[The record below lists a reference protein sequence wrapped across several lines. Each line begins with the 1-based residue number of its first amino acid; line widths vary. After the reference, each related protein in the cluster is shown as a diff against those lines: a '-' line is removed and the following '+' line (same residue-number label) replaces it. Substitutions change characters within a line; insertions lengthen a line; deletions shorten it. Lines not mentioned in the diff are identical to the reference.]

1 MCDYSKW
8 DKFTDADSDSDS
20 ESASLFSG
28 LNRFVQS
35 LGPKTDGG
43 AHPWEAPADVEHDRP
58 LRFAVGDAVD
68 VLVGDDQG
76 RLGGDWRRGVVAAVR
91 CPAREWPPGARCP
104 YRVTLES
111 GGDVACPRDDDSCV
125 RARSAKPPIVKPA
138 PADLGGALA
147 AGLSACD
154 EATAFYSGALVAA
167 AARGR
172 GAEVDRCLASGAV
185 PLVVAVDASS
195 PLLEPRHGR
204 VVVVANDDGA
214 GADLDVVA
222 TALFAALSPRGTRG
236 GDAPFAG
243 CLSGAT
249 QKKNRGPKVAVAR
262 RLLAY
267 ARADQDRAV
276 GGARNREGK
285 PCLLAVAG
293 DGFFDDDCAA
303 ALCDELRSH
312 GATADDAAAAAYA
325 AAAAGRP
332 KTLAAL
338 LGGGADP
345 DAAVPGKRLRCLH
358 AAALQGHG
366 SCVASLLESGAA
378 VDVENAAGAT
388 PLCFALHHDH
398 ADAAARLLAAGAD
411 PLHDLARLSRRKRL
425 EDAGA
430 TARAYVD
437 HWVTAA
443 TEASR
448 GGARFDH
455 GAVDDEL
462 AKALEKAQ
470 AGTAKAAQLRFLLEE
485 ARATLAPIR
494 DADAAARDLLSLGD
508 GGSADAPDPAEP
520 TTPASAPRPKPKR
533 KRRKKGAK
541 APAAEAAPEAAAP
554 PPEAAAPAR
563 RESDASSEGDAA
575 PAPGSD
581 DDAPAPPE
589 ADDDA
594 AVVGLLRGL
603 DLLRLLP
610 RFRQHEID
618 GASLPYLTCDDYVQM
633 GVPTGPRRR
642 ILCAV
647 AAARDRPGAARPPPV
662 AALPVAARASWHC
675 PISMD
680 VMREPVVCACGN
692 TFERSFIAAWLTTN
706 DTSPVTG
713 EVLPHKMLVPNHSM
727 RSDIQEWHDECKRAG
742 GAPPSP
748 TRAAQQRRRDPED
761 A

>member
-35 LGPKTDGG
+35 LGPKADGG
-43 AHPWEAPADVEHDRP
+43 AHPWEAPADVAQDRP

-76 RLGGDWRRGVVAAVR
+76 RLGGDWRRGVAAAVR

-111 GGDVACPRDDDSCV
+111 GGDVACPRDDDS
-125 RARSAKPPIVKPA
+125 
-138 PADLGGALA
+138 
-147 AGLSACD
+147 ACD

-172 GAEVDRCLASGAV
+172 GAEVDRCLASGAAS
-185 PLVVAVDASS
+185 PLAVAVASS

-249 QKKNRGPKVAVAR
+249 RKKNRGPKVAVAR

-303 ALCDELRSH
+303 AL
-312 GATADDAAAAAYA
+312 
-325 AAAAGRP
+325 
-332 KTLAAL
+332 
-338 LGGGADP
+338 
-345 DAAVPGKRLRCLH
+345 
-358 AAALQGHG
+358 
-366 SCVASLLESGAA
+366 
-378 VDVENAAGAT
+378 
-388 PLCFALHHDH
+388 
-398 ADAAARLLAAGAD
+398 
-411 PLHDLARLSRRKRL
+411 
-425 EDAGA
+425 
-430 TARAYVD
+430 
-437 HWVTAA
+437 
-443 TEASR
+443 
-448 GGARFDH
+448 
-455 GAVDDEL
+455 
-462 AKALEKAQ
+462 ALEKAQ
-470 AGTAKAAQLRFLLEE
+470 SGTAKAAQLRFLLEE

-494 DADAAARDLLSLGD
+494 DADAARDLWASRRGP
-508 GGSADAPDPAEP
+508 GGAS
-520 TTPASAPRPKPKR
+520 SAPSPPRD
-533 KRRKKGAK
+533 RRG
-541 APAAEAAPEAAAP
+541 
-554 PPEAAAPAR
+554 R
-563 RESDASSEGDAA
+563 
-575 PAPGSD
+575 
-581 DDAPAPPE
+581 
-589 ADDDA
+589 
-594 AVVGLLRGL
+594 
-603 DLLRLLP
+603 
-610 RFRQHEID
+610 
-618 GASLPYLTCDDYVQM
+618 
-633 GVPTGPRRR
+633 
-642 ILCAV
+642 
-647 AAARDRPGAARPPPV
+647 AAARRCPPP
-662 AALPVAARASWHC
+662 SWHC

-713 EVLPHKMLVPNHSM
+713 EVFPHKMLVPNHSM

>member
-35 LGPKTDGG
+35 LGPKADGG
-43 AHPWEAPADVEHDRP
+43 AHPWEAPADVAQDRP

-76 RLGGDWRRGVVAAVR
+76 RLATGGWRRRRGPVPRARVA
-91 CPAREWPPGARCP
+91 PGARP

-125 RARSAKPPIVKPA
+125 RARSATPPGPKPA

-167 AARGR
+167 AAR
-172 GAEVDRCLASGAV
+172 AAA
-185 PLVVAVDASS
+185 
-195 PLLEPRHGR
+195 PRST
-204 VVVVANDDGA
+204 
-214 GADLDVVA
+214 DVVA

-249 QKKNRGPKVAVAR
+249 RKKNRGPKVAVAR

-276 GGARNREGK
+276 GARGTARASRACS
-285 PCLLAVAG
+285 PPP
-293 DGFFDDDCAA
+293 AA
-303 ALCDELRSH
+303 ASAATAPRLCATSC
-312 GATADDAAAAAYA
+312 GATARRRTTPRRGLRGGRRRAAEDARGAV
-325 AAAAGRP
+325 
-332 KTLAAL
+332 
-338 LGGGADP
+338 GGGADP

-443 TEASR
+443 TRRAR
-448 GGARFDH
+448 QRFDH

-462 AKALEKAQ
+462 ARALEKAQ
-470 AGTAKAAQLRFLLEE
+470 SGTAKAAQLRFLLEE

-494 DADAAARDLLSLGD
+494 DADAA
-508 GGSADAPDPAEP
+508 
-520 TTPASAPRPKPKR
+520 RPR

-554 PPEAAAPAR
+554 PRGAR
-563 RESDASSEGDAA
+563 WRESDASSEGDAA

-618 GASLPYLTCDDYVQM
+618 GASLPYLTCDDDVQM

-647 AAARDRPGAARPPPV
+647 AAARDRRARRAA
-662 AALPVAARASWHC
+662 AASPLPVAARASWHC

-713 EVLPHKMLVPNHSM
+713 EVVPHKMLVPNHSM

>member
-35 LGPKTDGG
+35 LGPKADGG
-43 AHPWEAPADVEHDRP
+43 AHPWEAPADVAQDRP

-125 RARSAKPPIVKPA
+125 RCARSRGRPPNA
-138 PADLGGALA
+138 
-147 AGLSACD
+147 S
-154 EATAFYSGALVAA
+154 
-167 AARGR
+167 AARGPRRRARR
-172 GAEVDRCLASGAV
+172 GPERLRRGDGLLLRRPRRRGGAGPRRRGRPV
-185 PLVVAVDASS
+185 PRERRRAARRRPSAPSS

-236 GDAPFAG
+236 ARLRGLP
-243 CLSGAT
+243 LGAT
-249 QKKNRGPKVAVAR
+249 RKKNRGPKVAVAR

-293 DGFFDDDCAA
+293 GGFFGDDCAA
-303 ALCDELRSH
+303 ALCDELRGH
-312 GATADDAAAAAYA
+312 GATADDAAAGPTRRPPPGGRRRSRRY
-325 AAAAGRP
+325 GRP
-332 KTLAAL
+332 
-338 LGGGADP
+338 
-345 DAAVPGKRLRCLH
+345 
-358 AAALQGHG
+358 
-366 SCVASLLESGAA
+366 
-378 VDVENAAGAT
+378 
-388 PLCFALHHDH
+388 
-398 ADAAARLLAAGAD
+398 
-411 PLHDLARLSRRKRL
+411 
-425 EDAGA
+425 
-430 TARAYVD
+430 
-437 HWVTAA
+437 
-443 TEASR
+443 
-448 GGARFDH
+448 
-455 GAVDDEL
+455 
-462 AKALEKAQ
+462 
-470 AGTAKAAQLRFLLEE
+470 
-485 ARATLAPIR
+485 
-494 DADAAARDLLSLGD
+494 D
-508 GGSADAPDPAEP
+508 G
-520 TTPASAPRPKPKR
+520 
-533 KRRKKGAK
+533 
-541 APAAEAAPEAAAP
+541 APAAHPLRRRRAAP
-554 PPEAAAPAR
+554 
-563 RESDASSEGDAA
+563 D
-575 PAPGSD
+575 
-581 DDAPAPPE
+581 
-589 ADDDA
+589 
-594 AVVGLLRGL
+594 
-603 DLLRLLP
+603 
-610 RFRQHEID
+610 
-618 GASLPYLTCDDYVQM
+618 
-633 GVPTGPRRR
+633 RRR
-642 ILCAV
+642 
-647 AAARDRPGAARPPPV
+647 ARPPPV
-662 AALPVAARASWHC
+662 AALPSPRASC

>member
-35 LGPKTDGG
+35 LGPKADGG
-43 AHPWEAPADVEHDRP
+43 AHPWEAPADVAQDRP

-125 RARSAKPPIVKPA
+125 RASARPPAKPA

-167 AARGR
+167 AARAAAPR
-172 GAEVDRCLASGAV
+172 STAASRAA
-185 PLVVAVDASS
+185 PCRSSS
-195 PLLEPRHGR
+195 PSTRPGR
-204 VVVVANDDGA
+204 
-214 GADLDVVA
+214 
-222 TALFAALSPRGTRG
+222 R
-236 GDAPFAG
+236 
-243 CLSGAT
+243 
-249 QKKNRGPKVAVAR
+249 
-262 RLLAY
+262 
-267 ARADQDRAV
+267 
-276 GGARNREGK
+276 GARNREGK

-303 ALCDELRSH
+303 ALCDELRGH
-312 GATADDAAAAAYA
+312 GATADDAAAGPTRRPPPGGRRRSRRCWRAA
-325 AAAAGRP
+325 R
-332 KTLAAL
+332 TRR
-338 LGGGADP
+338 GGARQAAP
-345 DAAVPGKRLRCLH
+345 VPPRGGAPGPRLVRRVAPRVRRGRRRRERGGRDA
-358 AAALQGHG
+358 
-366 SCVASLLESGAA
+366 
-378 VDVENAAGAT
+378 
-388 PLCFALHHDH
+388 LCFALHHDH
-398 ADAAARLLAAGAD
+398 ADAARLAAGAD

-462 AKALEKAQ
+462 ARALEKAQ
-470 AGTAKAAQLRFLLEE
+470 SGTAKAAQLRFLLEE

-494 DADAAARDLLSLGD
+494 DADA
-508 GGSADAPDPAEP
+508 
-520 TTPASAPRPKPKR
+520 PRPAA
-533 KRRKKGAK
+533 GA
-541 APAAEAAPEAAAP
+541 
-554 PPEAAAPAR
+554 AR

-647 AAARDRPGAARPPPV
+647 AAARPAGAAPPPSP
-662 AALPVAARASWHC
+662 LPVAASWHC